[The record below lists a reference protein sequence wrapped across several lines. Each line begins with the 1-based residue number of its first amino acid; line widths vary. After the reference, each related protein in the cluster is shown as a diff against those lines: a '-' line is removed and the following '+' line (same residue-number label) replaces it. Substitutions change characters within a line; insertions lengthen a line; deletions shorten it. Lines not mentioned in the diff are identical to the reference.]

1 MSAYPNLHL
10 IAYGTGG
17 QRLNRSELAVEAAD
31 ALERL
36 DRTCATCAWFKPH
49 PEAHRQGVCA
59 AADIDGPDAARLL
72 VSPSHACNAWQ
83 PLTPAH
89 DKEKS

>member
-10 IAYGTGG
+10 LAYGAGG
-17 QRLNRSELAVEAAD
+17 ARLNRSELAVEAAD

-36 DRTCATCAWFKPH
+36 NRLTHATQNMPAEVV
-49 PEAHRQGVCA
+49 EAIVRGWRHWVDSYEPGDEPDDYDALKQYL
-59 AADIDGPDAARLL
+59 AD
-72 VSPSHACNAWQ
+72 
-83 PLTPAH
+83 LTPAH